1 MINCSPRPGVWPEP
15 REVSLMRLAH
25 LGTIVAV
32 LASPAAAQSLDY
44 EFFKARVE
52 PIFLAKRPGHVR
64 CYVCHADRSN
74 NSFQLEKI
82 PPGDKFWT
90 EEQSR
95 RNFEVVSRL
104 VVPGEPAK
112 SLLLLQPLAP
122 EAGGNAF
129 HTGGRQFAS
138 RNDPEWKILARWVT
152 GQAARPAK

>member
-44 EFFKARVE
+44 QFFKARVE
-52 PIFLAKRPGHVR
+52 PIFLAK
-64 CYVCHADRSN
+64 
-74 NSFQLEKI
+74 